1 MALKPDRNLAEE
13 TDIRQ
18 HWLSSQTAAEKGGC
32 ASLSTAGSGVALDSA
47 ENLVSYAA
55 SASGAVPMGILL
67 QTVSPVLSATRDFIN
82 KSNLEVRPGDKV
94 TLVRK
99 GSLVTD
105 MIIGTPA
112 VGDIAYLAASGNI
125 GTASGVGRAASPPW
139 VPVRPRVPS
148 TRIVFCPC
156 RRARRGGFSRSFQ
169 ACSKG

>member
-1 MALKPDRNLAEE
+1 MALKPDRNHAEV

-18 HWLSSQTAAEKGGC
+18 HWLSSQTSAEKGGC
-32 ASLSTAGSGVALDSA
+32 ASLSTAGSGVALDNA
-47 ENLVSYAA
+47 ANLVSYAA

-94 TLVRK
+94 TLVRQ

-112 VGDIAYLAASGNI
+112 VGGGAYLAASGNI
-125 GTASGVGRAASPPW
+125 GVTSESGINPLVGRWETTVDADG
-139 VPVRPRVPS
+139 
-148 TRIVFCPC
+148 F
-156 RRARRGGFSRSFQ
+156 ARLAVQ
-169 ACSKG
+169 IP